1 MGKMVTVLREEDLA
15 RLLGETSRT
24 FALAIPLL
32 PEPLARQ
39 VGVAYLLF
47 RIADT
52 LEDAPEWDRDRRV
65 TALESFARWLVDPNE
80 DDWRRLVNEIP
91 PTREAGC
98 RDLLE
103 RASDVRAAATSMSGV
118 DSETDEL
125 VGAAVLRHTRRTALG
140 MLDFVRRQDEEGAI
154 TLRDIDDLCAYA
166 YAVAGI
172 VGELLTDLFSLA
184 HEGVARVRVHLDQDA
199 AAFGEG
205 LQLVNILK
213 DAPADLR
220 EGRSYLPKN
229 VERQVVVDLARRDL
243 ASAVRY
249 VDTLAS
255 AKAPRGVILFC
266 DLPARLA
273 IATLDALDDGAPK
286 LARED
291 VMKIFSDVTTTR

>member
-1 MGKMVTVLREEDLA
+1 MVSVLREEELA
-15 RLLGETSRT
+15 RLLGSTSRT

-47 RIADT
+47 RLADT

-65 TALESFARWLVDPNE
+65 AALESFARWLVDPNE
-80 DDWRRLVNEIP
+80 DDWRKLAREIP

-98 RDLLE
+98 RELLE
-103 RASDVRAAATSMSGV
+103 RATDVRTAATKMSEV
-118 DSETDEL
+118 DAETDEL
-125 VGAAVLRHTRRTALG
+125 VAAAVLRHTRRTALG
-140 MLDFVRRQDEEGAI
+140 MLDFVRRQDARGALV
-154 TLRDIDDLCAYA
+154 LRDLDDLCAYA

-184 HEGVARVRVHLDQDA
+184 HPGVSRLRVHLDQDA

-220 EGRSYLPKN
+220 EGRTYLPSS
-229 VERQVVVDLARRDL
+229 VPRRVVVDLARRDL

-249 VDTLAS
+249 VDTLAA

-273 IATLDALDDGAPK
+273 LATLDALDEGAPK

-291 VMKIFSDVTTTR
+291 VMKIYTDVTTR